1 MVRLFVIGSI
11 VSLALVAAETA
22 PSMAGV
28 SIDIG
33 GRHRI
38 SCREGAN
45 IVRDA
50 GFWRV
55 RPIACG
61 GREYRYRGLRHHRMF
76 AITVRSWSGR
86 IVDVER
92 IGGGGSGYGGGYG
105 DGGGYGG
112 GYGDDYDNNDDEN

>member
-1 MVRLFVIGSI
+1 MVKAFVIGSI
-11 VSLALVAAETA
+11 MSLALVTTQAA

-55 RPIACG
+55 RPIDCG
-61 GREYRYRGLRHHRMF
+61 GRVNRYRGLRHHRMF
-76 AITVRSWSGR
+76 AITVSSRSGR
-86 IVDVER
+86 IIDVQR
-92 IGGGGSGYGGGYG
+92 IGGGGGYGGGYG
-105 DGGGYGG
+105 DGGGDGG
-112 GYGDDYDNNDDEN
+112 GYGDGYDNNDDGNY